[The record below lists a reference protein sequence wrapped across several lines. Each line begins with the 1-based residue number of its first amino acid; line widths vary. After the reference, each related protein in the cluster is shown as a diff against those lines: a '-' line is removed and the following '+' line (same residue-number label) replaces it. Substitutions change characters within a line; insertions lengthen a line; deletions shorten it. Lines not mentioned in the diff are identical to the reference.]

1 MAIKDLAQNV
11 AIAGFTALGVEKLT
25 DKAHELERMATG
37 EISEE
42 DYHKSAFHALLLY
55 QQASHDLL
63 EKIADALSPEEK
75 GDIEESIVIP
85 VYPQSLQL
93 SRFGRPHSMLYVKS
107 SINLFVEAPNIG
119 QFTLT
124 GLAVGWNQL
133 DFADGVRI
141 SIPSG
146 GSPTIALYRCSVNG
160 IGATNP
166 AGTTAPASNV
176 TVTNFPSTQ
185 PVSGSVTAN
194 VSNFPLTQRVT
205 AQSGD
210 FPTGSIADLLTIAGA
225 VSSGKMATKAA
236 ANDIVD
242 LATLLTKFTNA
253 LDTNNYLYTHQKL
266 GGADIS
272 QSNPMPGSLAVAT
285 ALAAWTSQ
293 PTQTAAAGADTLL
306 KFGSGG
312 TTPGNHLAL
321 QNNNT
326 ITWYYSFDQDST
338 ASTSQVYTLAPGQ
351 AAFWDR
357 SFSVFHCHSASQ
369 VAIGGTSGFTIEAF
383 S

>member
-37 EISEE
+37 ETDPEE
-42 DYHKSAFHALLLY
+42 FHKSAQHALLLY
-55 QQASHDLL
+55 QQAQYELL
-63 EKIADALSPEEK
+63 QKIADALAPEAM

-93 SRFGRPHSMLYVKS
+93 SRFGRPHSMIYVKS
-107 SINLFVEAPNIG
+107 SINLFVEAPGIG

-185 PVSGSVTAN
+185 PVSGTFWQATQPVERSAVSLYSTAQTTVGTAN
-194 VSNFPLTQRVT
+194 
-205 AQSGD
+205 SGD
-210 FPTGSIADLLTIAGA
+210 ISVGNYTEISIDLNLTAVAGTNPTIQFVWSR
-225 VSSGKMATKAA
+225 K
-236 ANDIVD
+236 
-242 LATLLTKFTNA
+242 
-253 LDTNNYLYTHQKL
+253 
-266 GGADIS
+266 GADGIYY
-272 QSNPMPGSLAVAT
+272 PI
-285 ALAAWTSQ
+285 WTSELIQ
-293 PTQTAAAGADTLL
+293 GLPTSPT
-306 KFGSGG
+306 K
-312 TTPGNHLAL
+312 
-321 QNNNT
+321 
-326 ITWYYSFDQDST
+326 I
-338 ASTSQVYTLAPGQ
+338 STSIGAGMEYPQSLSQTGQ
-351 AAFWDR
+351 LSWT
-357 SFSVFHCHSASQ
+357 V
-369 VAIGGTSGFTIEAF
+369 GGTSTPTYTFTPNVEGK
-383 S
+383 